1 MIELLQILF
10 FSILFTSFFYL
21 PYYKVLT
28 LKNKI
33 YLTSLADKNILNIL
47 IIGNFLLILSFFNI
61 TLSNIIK
68 LFYLYTFF
76 SFFIFWKDFKNLN
89 KNFFYYLFFFATII
103 FILSVDLAYNLT
115 LYWDAQKFWLIK
127 TIHFFN
133 NESLFELKN
142 FSKPEYP
149 YFGSLVW
156 AFFWKLSNFENEYIG
171 RIFCNI
177 VLCYSIYSITDL
189 LKISNLKKLILFL
202 IILFVIYDYWHI
214 RGSQEILVFSFLLI
228 CSKYLFLF
236 VHEKKINKHELLI
249 FFLSL
254 NLLIWTKN
262 EGVFFGLFIVI
273 TFLIYSRINLKFKI
287 ITFTAFLLLI
297 INKFVIFDIYGLNN
311 TIADSDDFD
320 FLNLFSSIINNLSLY
335 NFYFITKNFLIS
347 TIKFP
352 YVILSLFF
360 MVILFVRK
368 STKEINFFIFFYF
381 ILNIFFIYF
390 VYFSATPRFELMVL
404 TSLNRIVFESSAP
417 FLLFPIIYLK
427 KFFKI

>member
-1 MIELLQILF
+1 MIEILQILF

>member
-297 INKFVIFDIYGLNN
+297 INKFVIFDIYGLNSA
-311 TIADSDDFD
+311 IADSDDFD
-320 FLNLFSSIINNLSLY
+320 FSNLFSSIINNLSLY

-427 KFFKI
+427 NLFKI